1 MRCTPLTLFLMACVC
16 ACSTP
21 QSPDLSAGDE
31 AAQREQPEPS
41 HRDEQEHEALPKLIK
56 LSEAVIRDA
65 RIQTTPVVR
74 RPLPTTL
81 ALPGEI
87 AAEPDKSAQLA
98 SPIPGRVEQVHFQ
111 EGSQVERGA
120 VLATIRVPDLDKLRS
135 EQAAAR
141 AKAAAARTNAERL
154 KALLD
159 QHLTAEQTYR
169 DALASAQALEGEAH
183 AADERLRALGLTRGP
198 DTHSVLTLRAP
209 ISGVVLM
216 RNAVVGQPVNA
227 DQVLCEI
234 ADLSEVWFLGRVFEK
249 DLGHLEVH
257 APAEVQLNAYN
268 DERFVGTIEY
278 IGRRVDPV
286 ARTVTARIRLEN
298 RDDLLRVGLF
308 GTAYVSTKDG
318 SRNAMLVVPRS
329 ALTEVGGKPVVFVQH
344 PDGDF
349 EVHELVLGASALG
362 LVEVISG
369 LREGERVVHEGVFTL
384 KSAVLKSTF
393 AEEE

>member
-1 MRCTPLTLFLMACVC
+1 V
-16 ACSTP
+16 
-21 QSPDLSAGDE
+21 GE
-31 AAQREQPEPS
+31 AAHGEQPEPAE
-41 HRDEQEHEALPKLIK
+41 HPADHKDEQEHEALPKLIK
-56 LSEAVIRDA
+56 LSDAVIRDA
-65 RIQTTPVVR
+65 RIQTTKVER
-74 RPLPTTL
+74 RTLPTTL

-98 SPIPGRVEQVHFQ
+98 SPIPGRVERVHFQ
-111 EGSQVERGA
+111 EGSLVQRGA
-120 VLATIRVPDLDKLRS
+120 ELATIRVPDLDKLRS

-183 AADERLRALGLTRGP
+183 AADQRLRALGLSQGP
-198 DTHSVLTLRAP
+198 DTHSVLTLHAP

-249 DLGHLEVH
+249 DLEHLEIH

-268 DERFVGTIEY
+268 SDRFVGQVEY
-278 IGRRVDPV
+278 IGQRVDPV
-286 ARTVTARIRLEN
+286 ARTVTARIRLAN
-298 RDDLLRVGLF
+298 RDDRLRVGLF

-318 SRNAMLVVPRS
+318 QRSATLVVPRS